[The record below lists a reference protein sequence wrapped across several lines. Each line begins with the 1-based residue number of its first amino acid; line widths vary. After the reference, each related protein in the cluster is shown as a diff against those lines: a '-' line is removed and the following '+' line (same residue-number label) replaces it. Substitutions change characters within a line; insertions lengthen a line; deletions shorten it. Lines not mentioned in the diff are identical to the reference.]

1 MRASAGYR
9 EGRQEHGPG
18 SRRRGDVAI
27 APRHSAR
34 SARERTQRSPAR
46 ALTPEPCPA
55 GMRRA
60 PAARR
65 PAVAHARPAPGRTT
79 ATALADREP
88 PPRLPEQREPRRRTG
103 FVLVLAFGILLAMG
117 AVLAVFAGGESG
129 TAPAVAAPA
138 PAAPRASAA
147 APVVE
152 PEAPEG
158 PVALT
163 PSELARCPATSV
175 ACVDLA
181 GHTAWLQR
189 DGRPLTGPL
198 EMLPGADTFH
208 RPPGP
213 DSSATPAGTFHV
225 LRKERNGFRAEFH
238 EPMNHAVYF
247 APGGI
252 AFHEGSL
259 TTTSNGCIH
268 LSAAD
273 AATFFDTLRTGDGV
287 TTF

>member
-1 MRASAGYR
+1 MVAEGRPEAHPGSGRAS
-9 EGRQEHGPG
+9 
-18 SRRRGDVAI
+18 
-27 APRHSAR
+27 
-34 SARERTQRSPAR
+34 T
-46 ALTPEPCPA
+46 
-55 GMRRA
+55 
-60 PAARR
+60 
-65 PAVAHARPAPGRTT
+65 
-79 ATALADREP
+79 TALAHREP
-88 PPRLPEQREPRRRTG
+88 PERSGRPADPPGPRRRTG
-103 FVLVLAFGILLAMG
+103 LVLVLAFGVLLAMG
-117 AVLAVFAGGESG
+117 AVLAAFSGGQG
-129 TAPAVAAPA
+129 GAPPAAAAPA
-138 PAAPRASAA
+138 PEVPAAIPA

-152 PEAPEG
+152 PVAPPG

-163 PSELARCPATSV
+163 PAELARCPATSV

-181 GHTAWLQR
+181 AHTAWLQR
-189 DGRPLTGPL
+189 DGKPVTGPL
-198 EMLPGADTFH
+198 QMLPGADTFR

-225 LRKERNGFRAEFH
+225 LRKERDGYSTEFH

-259 TTTSNGCIH
+259 TNTSNGCIH

-273 AATFFDTLRTGDGV
+273 AATFFDALRIGDGV

>member
-1 MRASAGYR
+1 
-9 EGRQEHGPG
+9 
-18 SRRRGDVAI
+18 
-27 APRHSAR
+27 
-34 SARERTQRSPAR
+34 
-46 ALTPEPCPA
+46 
-55 GMRRA
+55 MRRA

-65 PAVAHARPAPGRTT
+65 PTVPDGRAPVRQDPRSAPGRSSTT
-79 ATALADREP
+79 TLARREP
-88 PPRLPEQREPRRRTG
+88 PGRPADRDEPRRRTG
-103 FVLVLAFGILLAMG
+103 LVLVLALGVLLAMG
-117 AVLAVFAGGESG
+117 TVLVVFSGGRSG
-129 TAPAVAAPA
+129 TAPAAAAPA
-138 PAAPRASAA
+138 PVAA
-147 APVVE
+147 APAAFPDAPVV
-152 PEAPEG
+152 APDGPTG

-163 PSELARCPATSV
+163 PAELARCPATSV

-189 DGRPLTGPL
+189 DGKPVTGPL
-198 EMLPGADTFH
+198 QMLPGADTFR

-225 LRKERNGFRAEFH
+225 LRKERNGYSTEFH

-273 AATFFDTLRTGDGV
+273 AATFFDALRIGDGV

>member
-1 MRASAGYR
+1 
-9 EGRQEHGPG
+9 
-18 SRRRGDVAI
+18 
-27 APRHSAR
+27 
-34 SARERTQRSPAR
+34 
-46 ALTPEPCPA
+46 
-55 GMRRA
+55 
-60 PAARR
+60 
-65 PAVAHARPAPGRTT
+65 
-79 ATALADREP
+79 
-88 PPRLPEQREPRRRTG
+88 
-103 FVLVLAFGILLAMG
+103 VLAVGVLLAMG
-117 AVLAVFAGGESG
+117 AVLAAFSGGQG
-129 TAPAVAAPA
+129 ATPPAAAAAPGPAAPA
-138 PAAPRASAA
+138 PGAFPA

-152 PEAPEG
+152 PEAPAG

-163 PSELARCPATSV
+163 PAELARCPATSV

-189 DGRPLTGPL
+189 DGKAVTGPL
-198 EMLPGADTFH
+198 EMLPGADTFR

-213 DSSATPAGTFHV
+213 NSSATPAGTFHV
-225 LRKERNGFRAEFH
+225 LRKERNGYSTEFH

-259 TTTSNGCIH
+259 TTSSNGCIH

-273 AATFFDTLRTGDGV
+273 ATAFFDALRIGDGV

>member
-1 MRASAGYR
+1 
-9 EGRQEHGPG
+9 
-18 SRRRGDVAI
+18 
-27 APRHSAR
+27 
-34 SARERTQRSPAR
+34 
-46 ALTPEPCPA
+46 
-55 GMRRA
+55 MRRA
-60 PAARR
+60 PAPRR
-65 PAVAHARPAPGRTT
+65 PAASEARAQTRSAAGRGST
-79 ATALADREP
+79 TALARREP
-88 PPRLPEQREPRRRTG
+88 PRRPAARPEPRRRTG
-103 FVLVLAFGILLAMG
+103 FVLVLAFGVLLAMG
-117 AVLAVFAGGESG
+117 AVLVVFSGGESG
-129 TAPAVAAPA
+129 TAPAAAAPA
-138 PAAPRASAA
+138 PAAPAAVPA

-152 PEAPEG
+152 PAAPPA

-163 PSELARCPATSV
+163 PTELARCPATSV

-189 DGRPLTGPL
+189 DGKPLTGPL
-198 EMLPGADTFH
+198 EMLPGADTFR

-225 LRKERNGFRAEFH
+225 LRKERNGFSTEFH

-259 TTTSNGCIH
+259 TTSSNGCIH

-273 AATFFDTLRTGDGV
+273 AANFFDTLRIGDGV

>member
-1 MRASAGYR
+1 MRRASA
-9 EGRQEHGPG
+9 P
-18 SRRRGDVAI
+18 
-27 APRHSAR
+27 
-34 SARERTQRSPAR
+34 
-46 ALTPEPCPA
+46 
-55 GMRRA
+55 
-60 PAARR
+60 RR
-65 PAVAHARPAPGRTT
+65 PTVSDGRPVREDPRSAPGRSST
-79 ATALADREP
+79 ATLARREP
-88 PPRLPEQREPRRRTG
+88 PRRPTERDEPRRRTG
-103 FVLVLAFGILLAMG
+103 LVLVLALGVLLAMG
-117 AVLAVFAGGESG
+117 TVLVVFSGGQSG
-129 TAPAVAAPA
+129 TAPAAAAPA
-138 PAAPRASAA
+138 PVAA
-147 APVVE
+147 APAPFPGAAVV
-152 PEAPEG
+152 APDGPTG

-163 PSELARCPATSV
+163 PAELARCPATSV

-189 DGRPLTGPL
+189 AGKPVTGPL
-198 EMLPGADTFH
+198 QMLPGADTFR

-225 LRKERNGFRAEFH
+225 LRKERDGYSTEFH

-273 AATFFDTLRTGDGV
+273 AATFFDALRIGDGV